1 MLKPLLDT
9 LDELK
14 GKLFMMP
21 GIVDKLQQKENNS
34 VDHLMLWLRETEDVL
49 RKSGYAQ
56 CAELAGLRSRL
67 LAAEFNE
74 EHRSS
79 KKKEKLRIASEII
92 YDAQSAVL
100 KLVIPMEDK
109 VNEARIII
117 NQILLIFKPSGVL
130 DYDEKYDFNVFVQG
144 IWHMFKANEQVGGG
158 ISKILTF
165 VNQSDAI
172 RILAE
177 EIDLEKPMRK
187 K

>member
-1 MLKPLLDT
+1 MLKPVLDT
-9 LDELK
+9 LDTLK

-21 GIVDKLQQKENNS
+21 EIVDKLHQKENNS
-34 VDHLMLWLRETEDVL
+34 TDHLICWLRETEEIL

-56 CAELAGLRSRL
+56 CAEMAGLRSRI
-67 LAAEFNE
+67 LAAEFSE
-74 EHRSS
+74 ERRYS
-79 KKKEKLRIASEII
+79 KKKEKIRIALEII
-92 YDAQSAVL
+92 YDAQSVII
-100 KLVIPMEDK
+100 KLIAPMEDK
-109 VNEARIII
+109 VNEVRMII
-117 NQILLIFKPSGVL
+117 NQILLIFKPSGIL
-130 DYDEKYDFNVFVQG
+130 EYDEKYDFNVFIQG

-177 EIDLEKPMRK
+177 EIDLEKPTHK